1 MVLVSTVAPKSLS
14 NKFVLLARSRP
25 SFLLFAFAGI
35 RVMCYEQ
42 RKSCQLYHTS
52 HAAGQQ
58 TPMSDQ
64 PSLTITA
71 VHTSAM
77 PRLINRQLHF
87 TSVQEMVCTIVAEGR
102 IIVYV
107 YLHHHL
113 FSTHDDVL
121 QTGERR

>member
-1 MVLVSTVAPKSLS
+1 
-14 NKFVLLARSRP
+14 
-25 SFLLFAFAGI
+25 
-35 RVMCYEQ
+35 MCDEQ
-42 RKSCQLYHTS
+42 RKSFQLYRMS

-87 TSVQEMVCTIVAEGR
+87 TSVQEMVCTIVAEGQ

-107 YLHHHL
+107 YHHHHL

-121 QTGERR
+121 QTGERS